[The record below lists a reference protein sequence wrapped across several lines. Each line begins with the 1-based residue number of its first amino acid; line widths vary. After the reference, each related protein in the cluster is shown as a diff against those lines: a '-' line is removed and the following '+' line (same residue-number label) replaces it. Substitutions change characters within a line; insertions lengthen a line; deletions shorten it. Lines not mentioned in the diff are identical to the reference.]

1 MWDVLRSTQLA
12 RNNRRPTARREALH
26 DGAQEGRDL
35 RGAVSS
41 FPLYVEAMDLLRDP
55 SLLRVLGELGVDP
68 GALLGYGGEACVFA
82 YGNEQ
87 IVRIHHAETDGATVE
102 ARSALLSEL
111 RPHHGNLAFAIP
123 HVCELRTIADRF
135 VTFEPRFHGQT
146 LARALSE
153 VHGTRRRELLLSTL
167 EASRALRRLPLTR
180 QWFGDLCQVLPIR
193 APSWKEYLRQR
204 ARTSLAAAGEA
215 FAGVDVETL
224 CLPFEEPATPGL
236 VHLDLYAGNVL
247 VDGTSVTAVL
257 DFGGV
262 PVFGDPDFDPLT
274 VAVYLRGEM
283 TDHTNESDHTVCREW
298 LERAGL
304 ADRLDAAERWVAA
317 MWSFAVD
324 DAKVQSWCR
333 RVLLA
338 C

>member
-1 MWDVLRSTQLA
+1 
-12 RNNRRPTARREALH
+12 
-26 DGAQEGRDL
+26 
-35 RGAVSS
+35 
-41 FPLYVEAMDLLRDP
+41 VELLRDP
-55 SLLRVLGELGVDP
+55 SLLRVLAELGVDA

-82 YGNEQ
+82 YGGEQ
-87 IVRIHHAETDGATVE
+87 VVRIHHAEADGAAVA

-111 RPHHGNLAFAIP
+111 RPHHGRLSFGIP
-123 HVCELRTIADRF
+123 HVCELRVIAERF
-135 VTFEPRFHGQT
+135 VTFEPRLRGQT
-146 LARALSE
+146 LARALRE
-153 VHGTRRRELLLSTL
+153 VRGAGRRELLVSTL
-167 EASRALRRLPLTR
+167 EASRALRQLPLSR
-180 QWFGDLCQVLPIR
+180 QWFGDLCQVPPVR

-204 ARTSLAAAGEA
+204 ARSSLAAAGDA
-215 FAGVDVETL
+215 FAGVDVEVL
-224 CLPFEEPATPGL
+224 CLPFEEPATPGF

-247 VDGTSVTAVL
+247 VDGSRVTAVL

-283 TDHTNESDHTVCREW
+283 TDGTDESDQTVCREW

-333 RVLLA
+333 RVLLTG
-338 C
+338 